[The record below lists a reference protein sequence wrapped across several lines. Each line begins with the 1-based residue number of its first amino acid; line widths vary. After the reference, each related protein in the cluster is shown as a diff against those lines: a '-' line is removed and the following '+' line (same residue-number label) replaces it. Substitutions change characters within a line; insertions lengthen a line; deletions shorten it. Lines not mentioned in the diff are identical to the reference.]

1 VTTAGEETTR
11 SVGVLVEKPSPESQQ
26 YDSEI
31 KPDRP
36 MLDVVQIT
44 LDAFFQRGITAPPV
58 DLVQPC
64 RRSDQS
70 RRHWGNFSPYTEFG

>member
-1 VTTAGEETTR
+1 MTTAGKETTR
-11 SVGVLVEKPSPESQQ
+11 SLGVLVEHPYPESQQ

-44 LDAFFQRGITAPPV
+44 LNAFFQRGITAPPV
-58 DLVQPC
+58 DLRPILHEV
-64 RRSDQS
+64 RSS
-70 RRHWGNFSPYTEFG
+70 RRHWGTFSPYTELA